1 MPFCAAQEELE
12 RFKEGELLRVRLEER
27 DRLKCGPA
35 PALALPSLP
44 LAPCVPG
51 RCLTPTWMAH
61 SRELAL
67 RRQELED
74 TFAARHEVRLGTNFW
89 GLGATR
95 ATGTVGWR
103 ADTGAAATLAGGECR
118 TQRTPAGGKPGHFA
132 CLLGGRGWCWAQPSP
147 VVWAQQRLEATR
159 AQYERELQAQQSELQ
174 RQIQALTL
182 QSQSQPH
189 LEVELNDS
197 RHKVITYCVSFG
209 TLNSALWG
217 P

>member
-1 MPFCAAQEELE
+1 
-12 RFKEGELLRVRLEER
+12 
-27 DRLKCGPA
+27 
-35 PALALPSLP
+35 
-44 LAPCVPG
+44 
-51 RCLTPTWMAH
+51 
-61 SRELAL
+61 
-67 RRQELED
+67 
-74 TFAARHEVRLGTNFW
+74 
-89 GLGATR
+89 
-95 ATGTVGWR
+95 
-103 ADTGAAATLAGGECR
+103 
-118 TQRTPAGGKPGHFA
+118 
-132 CLLGGRGWCWAQPSP
+132 